1 MNGRRQYLSANDL
14 FGTYESGILCSG
26 GQWMNDKVDK
36 DGGLRECV
44 RKAAHDVRTPLT
56 SIAGFAQLL
65 IDDGELSV
73 GARENVATILD
84 EAKRLSEML
93 ESFFDDL
100 TETLDSDAL
109 TIDEL

>member
-1 MNGRRQYLSANDL
+1 MDFTGNEMRDL
-14 FGTYESGILCSG
+14 RT
-26 GQWMNDKVDK
+26 
-36 DGGLRECV
+36 RV

-65 IDDGELSV
+65 IEDGTLSAD
-73 GARENVATILD
+73 ARENAETILE

-93 ESFFDDL
+93 ESFFDEM
-100 TETLDSDAL
+100 TETLDAEGP

>member
-1 MNGRRQYLSANDL
+1 MDIPGNE
-14 FGTYESGILCSG
+14 TKE
-26 GQWMNDKVDK
+26 
-36 DGGLRECV
+36 LRTRV

-65 IDDGELSV
+65 IEDGTLSAD
-73 GARENVATILD
+73 ARENAETVLE

-93 ESFFDDL
+93 ETFFDEM
-100 TETLDSDAL
+100 TETLDAEAP